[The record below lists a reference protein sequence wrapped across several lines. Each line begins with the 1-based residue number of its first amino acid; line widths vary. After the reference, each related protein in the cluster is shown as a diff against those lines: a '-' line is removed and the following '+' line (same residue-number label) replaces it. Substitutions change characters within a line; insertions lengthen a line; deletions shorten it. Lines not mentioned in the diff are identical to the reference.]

1 MNLPEEFEAMS
12 PVQQALT
19 VAEVF
24 QDPLNIARMMED
36 LGNNGRIDDEELRP
50 LVEQLAVVAQEALA

>member
-50 LVEQLAVVAQEALA
+50 LVERLAVVAQEALA

>member
-1 MNLPEEFEAMS
+1 MRYLAEAGRF
-12 PVQQALT
+12 VRVGLK

-36 LGNNGRIDDEELRP
+36 LGDNGRIDDEEFRP

>member
-1 MNLPEEFEAMS
+1 MKHLAEAGRF
-12 PVQQALT
+12 VRVGLR

>member
-36 LGNNGRIDDEELRP
+36 LGDNGRIDDEEFRP

>member
-1 MNLPEEFEAMS
+1 MRYLAEAGRF
-12 PVQQALT
+12 VRAGLK

-36 LGNNGRIDDEELRP
+36 LGDNGRIDNEEFRP